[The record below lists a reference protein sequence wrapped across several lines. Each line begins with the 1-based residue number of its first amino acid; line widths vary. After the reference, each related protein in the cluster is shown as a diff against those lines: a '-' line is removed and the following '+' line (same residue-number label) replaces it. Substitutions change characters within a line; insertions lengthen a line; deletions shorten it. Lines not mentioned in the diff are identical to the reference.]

1 MARLVSTTTGQHKS
15 VRPETEVE
23 IGKSGQNY
31 FLSSEG
37 VGLESFNIF
46 NALAGIASVL
56 GAVAVYQFKLSQSKK
71 ARADLLAQLDDA
83 IAQEKKHSAG
93 ELFYLLHDLR
103 MNFED
108 IQAICSDSR
117 SAKIVHA
124 LRKTPGIVTHEK
136 GQFQYSGLFQK
147 VWVRRINKLAMR
159 MLAYA
164 MASIALA
171 SIVLM
176 GFLDGAGALVLLVL
190 VAPLAAF
197 FSMQVKDIQHDN
209 MVESLVSSDEP

>member
-1 MARLVSTTTGQHKS
+1 M
-15 VRPETEVE
+15 E
-23 IGKSGQNY
+23 N
-31 FLSSEG
+31 
-37 VGLESFNIF
+37 FNIF

-71 ARADLLAQLDDA
+71 AKADLLIQLDDA

-108 IQAICSDSR
+108 IQAICGDSR
-117 SAKIVHA
+117 SAKIVDA
-124 LRKTPGIVTHEK
+124 LRKTPGIVTHTN
-136 GQFQYSGLFQK
+136 GQFQYTGLFQK
-147 VWVRRINKLAMR
+147 VWVRRINRLAMKL
-159 MLAYA
+159 LAYA
-164 MASIALA
+164 MASTALV

-176 GFLDGAGALVLLVL
+176 GFMDGPGALGLLVV

-197 FSMQVKDIQHDN
+197 FGMQVKDIQHDN
-209 MVESLVSSDEP
+209 MVESLVSSDESQADFQAERVEK